1 MLLRF
6 CLVLT
11 LATLAAAGPGYKAMM
26 MKKMAKHYFDQMCW
40 GKDNQMAKYKS
51 IKESLASCMGQAAPA
66 PRAMPQKMV
75 RAIFHPELVSNCS
88 IYLLGDETSPFLPCP
103 HLFHCVAIP
112 VHQVPQKSIT
122 LPPTALFF
130 CRYHHLGKRATP
142 EEETAEFLNDWVD
155 FQVWLLFVSVDSNSL
170 NLVFDLIDFQGDLEH
185 KIGNLTCVFDK
196 MGLHTASGDVSSGI
210 IKRRSIVQNISQL
223 GPIVQCSMSPSR

>member
-88 IYLLGDETSPFLPCP
+88 TSLLGDETSPFLPCP

-112 VHQVPQKSIT
+112 VHQVAQK
-122 LPPTALFF
+122 
-130 CRYHHLGKRATP
+130 
-142 EEETAEFLNDWVD
+142 
-155 FQVWLLFVSVDSNSL
+155 
-170 NLVFDLIDFQGDLEH
+170 
-185 KIGNLTCVFDK
+185 
-196 MGLHTASGDVSSGI
+196 
-210 IKRRSIVQNISQL
+210 
-223 GPIVQCSMSPSR
+223 